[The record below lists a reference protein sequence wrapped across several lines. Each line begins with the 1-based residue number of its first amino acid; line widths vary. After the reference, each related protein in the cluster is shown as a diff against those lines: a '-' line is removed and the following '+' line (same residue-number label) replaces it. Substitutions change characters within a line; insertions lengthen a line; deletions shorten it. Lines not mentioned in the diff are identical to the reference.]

1 MIRPPLRDNLPTLL
15 GFWLL
20 LLIVLASFFPGLG
33 GDFVFDDMA
42 NLQPWRDIGDI
53 DTLEDVTAFVLS
65 GTGFPGRPLSLLSF
79 LMDDQSWMPDIGT
92 LKRTGLAIHLLNA
105 CLVFWLSFRLLQLPR
120 ISINQTRAGVLAL
133 AITALWSLH
142 PIQVSNV
149 SYIIQRMNLLST
161 LLTLAALLI
170 FVAGRSRLDEQPRLA
185 FAALAFACGI
195 VMPLAVLAKENGL
208 LACVYI
214 LLIDRFCFTSNSTR
228 DWKLAKALL
237 LWLPLLMFLAYC
249 LYTYDFFRMNYP
261 YRTFDSWERLLTQ
274 GPVIATYL
282 EKLLLPRF
290 HGSGLYFDNF
300 MVSRSLFQP
309 ISTMYCWLLLLLI
322 IGFAWIVRKR
332 LPLVSFGLLFY
343 FSGHL
348 MESTLIPLELYFE
361 HRNYLPQL
369 GLWIAVAGLLD
380 HVRRPIAITFT
391 AVATIALVLLLSLMT
406 RAEAGLWSYP
416 AQQAATWHNENPG
429 SLRSTLSHADYLI
442 KDGQIE
448 QAMLVLGEGQR
459 HHPNSLILEV
469 SRRYIDCYLLDKPTV
484 FSDLAVK
491 ALHSD
496 HEYASIIMLEKM
508 RASLQ
513 DRSHSFR
520 HCQPA
525 SRKEIAS
532 IYKALLK
539 NPRYRAAQTDSRLNE
554 YLAEIAVDER
564 NLNATIEY
572 YDAAFA
578 SKANPIYPY
587 RQAVLLESAGL
598 ITPALE
604 YAAKARHAL
613 GLRQHLQIPELND
626 RLVEL
631 EKRLDSATKADQTN
645 P

>member
-1 MIRPPLRDNLPTLL
+1 MIRCPRGNNLPTLI

-20 LLIVLASFFPGLG
+20 LFLVFVSFLPGLG
-33 GDFVFDDMA
+33 GAFVFDDMA
-42 NLQPWRDIGDI
+42 NLQPWQNLGDI
-53 DTLEDVTAFVLS
+53 DTMDDVAAFALS

-79 LMDDQSWMPDIGT
+79 LVDDQSWMPDIGA

-105 CLVFWLSFRLLQLPR
+105 CLVFWLSVRLLQLPR
-120 ISINQTRAGVLAL
+120 IGTPRSRAGLLAL
-133 AITALWSLH
+133 AITAIWSLH

-161 LLTLAALLI
+161 LLTLAALLM

-185 FAALAFACGI
+185 IAALALACGI

-214 LLIDRFCFTSNSTR
+214 LLIERFFFKSNATLAWR
-228 DWKLAKALL
+228 LAKALL
-237 LWLPLLMFLAYC
+237 LWMPLLMFLAYC
-249 LYTYDFFRMNYP
+249 LYTYDFFRMVYP
-261 YRTFDSWERLLTQ
+261 NRTFDSWERLLTQ
-274 GPVIATYL
+274 GPVVATYL

-300 MVSRSLFQP
+300 PVSHSLFDP
-309 ISTMYCWLLLLLI
+309 VSTLYSWALLFLLMS
-322 IGFAWIVRKR
+322 FAWVTRKKF
-332 LPLVSFGLLFY
+332 PLVSFGLFFY
-343 FSGHL
+343 FGGHL

-369 GLWIAVAGLLD
+369 GLWIAVAGILD
-380 HVRRPIAITFT
+380 HVHRPIAITVT
-391 AVATIALVLLLSLMT
+391 TITSGALIILLSLMT
-406 RAEAGLWSYP
+406 RTEAGLWSNP
-416 AQQAATWHNENPG
+416 DLQAATWYNENPG

-448 QAMLVLGEGQR
+448 QAMVILGEGQL
-459 HHPNSLILEV
+459 HHPNSLILDV

-484 FSDLAVK
+484 FSDLAVR

-513 DRSHSFR
+513 DPPDSLR
-520 HCQPA
+520 HCHPA

-532 IYKALLK
+532 IYTALLK
-539 NPRYRAAQTDSRLNE
+539 NPRYRAAQTNSRLNE
-554 YLAEIAVDER
+554 YLAEMAVDDR
-564 NLNATIEY
+564 NLNAAIEY
-572 YDAAFA
+572 YDEAFA
-578 SKANPIYPY
+578 NKANPIYPY

-604 YAAKARHAL
+604 YAAKARQAL
-613 GLRQHLQIPELND
+613 GVQQHLQIPELND

-631 EKRLDSATKADQTN
+631 ERRLDSATKADQAN